1 MKAMRTFRFRHVA
14 LVAGFVA
21 AGLQG
26 DSQENAGIPPS
37 STQELADLWVEA
49 IPPGGSNTKSKVHIW
64 NTGKKPSGPFQVAFT
79 LREACG
85 KKMSAGKPIA
95 LKPIS
100 ITGLEPD
107 KVQIHLFPDGTF
119 KTKCRYTVG
128 VSIDPAN
135 AVSESDESNNS
146 DNMAW

>member
-1 MKAMRTFRFRHVA
+1 MRTFRFWHVA
-14 LVAGFVA
+14 FLACLAA
-21 AGLQG
+21 AGLRG

-37 STQELADLWVEA
+37 SAPELADLWVEA
-49 IPPGGSNTKSKVHIW
+49 IPPGGSNPKSKLHIW
-64 NTGKKPSGPFQVAFT
+64 NTGTKSSGPFQVAFT

-85 KKMSAGKPIA
+85 KKMAAGKPIS

-100 ITGLEPD
+100 IKDLEPD

-119 KTKCRYTVG
+119 KAKCRYTVG

-135 AVSESDESNNS
+135 TVSESNESNNS